1 MWQKILE
8 IFAGKA
14 IDRLMEKRTPRK
26 KLAEAFVDLLTSM
39 NSCHEAYLS
48 SYGGP
53 GSTSEEWWQAI
64 VVLGAS
70 VDKLTAVL
78 EIHEP
83 ELLEALKDY
92 SVRETLDFAYSSHQS
107 KDEYRR
113 ELTQRVP
120 NNLMIADIISRD
132 LYEKGGVDYDEAI
145 AQLKKVMREK
155 LKLTPEEIV
164 DV

>member
-14 IDRLMEKRTPRK
+14 IDRLMEKKTPRK

-48 SYGGP
+48 TYAGP
-53 GSTSEEWWQAI
+53 GSTSEEWWRAI
-64 VVLGAS
+64 VRLGTS
-70 VDKLTAVL
+70 VDRLTTVL

-92 SVRETLDFAYSSHQS
+92 SARETLEFAYSSHQS
-107 KDEYRR
+107 KDEYRN
-113 ELTQRVP
+113 EPAQRVP
-120 NNLMIADIISRD
+120 NNLVIADIISRD
-132 LYEKGGVDYDEAI
+132 LYEKGGVDYDEAV
-145 AQLKKVMREK
+145 AQLKVFMRDT
-155 LKLTPEEIV
+155 LKLTPEEIA